1 VKKCIVLY
9 EKLLARER
17 SGEPIKIGLIGAGM
31 FGSQVVSKVST
42 IHGMRLSLIA
52 EKIPEKA
59 YKAYE
64 FGGTSRNKVT
74 VVESVEQA
82 NGAIENGRP
91 AITLDSDILINSDV
105 DVVLEATGSSI
116 AGANHAFKAIM
127 NKKDIVMI
135 NVETDAVVGPI
146 LKHLADNAGVVYS
159 LIYGDQ
165 PAIIIDLYDWAKTL
179 GFEIVAAGRGSRYM
193 PQNRR
198 KTPKDIIEGPGW
210 FSEYYKKF
218 KDSFG
223 HELNAVMYNS
233 FLDGTKPAVE
243 CTAVSNATGLLP
255 DVDGMHFATAGLKDL
270 ADVMSLR
277 SSGGVLENNNVVET
291 ITSYYPDGGVVEEEI
306 TNGIFIV
313 FRAPNDY
320 LQECLKHY
328 GAIMGKKSGNALL
341 YRYVHLIG
349 MEAPLSIAKV
359 ALYREPTGAPI
370 GVYSEA
376 VCAAKK
382 KLEKGITIDAA
393 GGGYTVYGYMVKA
406 ETASAQ
412 NLLPIG
418 LAAGAKLKKEVS
430 EDYLI
435 TYDDVEL
442 GDSVLLQLRK
452 MQETY
457 FSLKHK

>member
-1 VKKCIVLY
+1 VKKCVVLH
-9 EKLLARER
+9 EKLLAREK

-42 IHGMRLSLIA
+42 IPGMRLSLIA

-64 FGGTSRNKVT
+64 FGGTSSSKVT

-82 NGAIENGRP
+82 NKAIENGLP
-91 AITLDSDILINSDV
+91 AITSDSDILINSDI
-105 DVVLEATGSSI
+105 DIVLEATGSAI
-116 AGANHAFKAIM
+116 AGANHAFKAII
-127 NKKDIVMI
+127 NKKDVVMI
-135 NVETDAVVGPI
+135 NVETDAIVGPI
-146 LKHLADNAGVVYS
+146 LRRLADSAGVVYS

-165 PAIIIDLYDWAKTL
+165 PAIIIDLCDWAKTL

-198 KTPKDIIEGPGW
+198 KTPQDIIEGPGW
-210 FSEYYKKF
+210 FSEYYKRF
-218 KDSFG
+218 KESYG

-255 DVDGMHFATAGLKDL
+255 DVDGMHFATAGLTDI

-277 SSGGVLENNNVVET
+277 SSGGVLENHNVVET
-291 ITSYYPDGGVVEEEI
+291 ITSYYPDGRVVEEEI
-306 TNGIFIV
+306 TNGIFLV

-320 LQECLKHY
+320 LQECLRHY

-341 YRYVHLIG
+341 YRYIHLIG
-349 MEAPLSIAKV
+349 MEAPLSVAKV

-376 VCAAKK
+376 VCATKK
-382 KLEKGITIDAA
+382 KLEKGTIIDAA

-406 ETASAQ
+406 EKARAQ

-418 LAAGAKLKKEVS
+418 LATGARLKKELP

-452 MQETY
+452 IQESY
-457 FSLKHK
+457 FSPKHK